1 MQDARQL
8 EPDVVVGEV
17 CVGILLG
24 HEIDVAGEVLLGL
37 REVPAVGRHL
47 ACVEQDDGLVGR
59 GLHGA
64 LDVSHGFIEPAR
76 AGKHAGVNEPHGRGV
91 GMSGQKVLED
101 VLRSGPVGLP
111 AEVGRRS
118 EHGLAVGREPDG
130 GSACAAGAGNVAA
143 GLAEEADGQ
152 LDPGVLR
159 LLLPIGGEDCF
170 KSGGGGF
177 GLGEERR
184 DVRDQLGLVLRVCVH
199 AGKQLDVFGLTALFD
214 GVEENRAPGKASFRI
229 DRGPGARLF
238 KHDVGIAGLKGGAPG
253 EFAHFRGLRS
263 RERLVEER
271 QSNLGLLPV
280 RGDLGG
286 YDFIKRLGGIARF

>member
-1 MQDARQL
+1 
-8 EPDVVVGEV
+8 
-17 CVGILLG
+17 
-24 HEIDVAGEVLLGL
+24 
-37 REVPAVGRHL
+37 
-47 ACVEQDDGLVGR
+47 
-59 GLHGA
+59 
-64 LDVSHGFIEPAR
+64 
-76 AGKHAGVNEPHGRGV
+76 
-91 GMSGQKVLED
+91 MSGQKVLED

-130 GSACAAGAGNVAA
+130 GS
-143 GLAEEADGQ
+143 ADGQ